1 MKELKCL
8 IVDDEPLGIDLV
20 VNFLGRLDITNITR
34 CTNGIEA
41 FQRLQQER
49 FDLLFLDIEMPLLNG
64 IDLLKSLSQRP
75 AVVITTAYRDYA
87 VEGFELE
94 VLDYLV
100 KPFSFAR
107 FMQTMNKVARSATAA
122 PVMAAT
128 ADMPAREETDTAGQ
142 AGPDEKECLFLKAGK
157 EWIKI
162 GIGEIRY
169 IESRRDYIK
178 VYTIRGEWLCHQSLT
193 ELTSR
198 LPREKFFRLHRSYT
212 VALDKIDIFR
222 NNTVQIQGKVIP
234 VSRESR
240 QELRRRLTE

>member
-1 MKELKCL
+1 MKALKCL
-8 IVDDEPLGIDLV
+8 IVDDEPLGIDLI

-49 FDLLFLDIEMPLLNG
+49 FDLLFLDIEMPLLSG

-107 FMQTMNKVARSATAA
+107 FMQTMEKVGRQ
-122 PVMAAT
+122 PG
-128 ADMPAREETDTAGQ
+128 EEGSSMKKTERDGQ
-142 AGPDEKECLFLKAGK
+142 AGTDEKEFLFLKAGK

-162 GIGEIRY
+162 LLGEIRY
-169 IESRRDYIK
+169 IESRKDYIR
-178 VYTIRGEWLCHQSLT
+178 VYTTKGEWLCHQSLT
-193 ELTSR
+193 DITSR
-198 LPREKFFRLHRSYT
+198 LPEEKFFRLHRSYT
-212 VALDKIDIFR
+212 VALDKIDGFR
-222 NNTVQIQGKVIP
+222 NNTVHIQGKTIP

-240 QELRRRLTE
+240 QELRRRLAE